1 MDIKLKDL
9 LFEGIHL
16 QIPDPEAVKLNY
28 NLALKAGINTPVPY
42 WSKVWPSAK
51 ALCTYIVQHPNEFAH
66 KRVMELGAGL
76 ALPSFVVAQF
86 ANSVEASDYIP
97 EAIDCILSN
106 IALNGLR
113 NMTTRLLNWT
123 HLLADEY
130 PEVVLL
136 SDINYEP
143 ASFEALYQ
151 LIVQLIEAG
160 VCIYLATPQRL
171 QAAVFVHRIQHYIFS
186 ATHTDIEMD
195 NETTTISIFQLQK

>member
-9 LFEGIHL
+9 LFYDL
-16 QIPDPEAVKLNY
+16 QFHIPDPEAVKLNY
-28 NLALKAGINTPVPY
+28 NLALKAGRNTPFPY
-42 WSKVWPSAK
+42 WSKIWPSAK
-51 ALCTYIVQHPNEFAH
+51 ALCTYIIQHPNEFAH
-66 KRVMELGAGL
+66 KKVMELGAGL

-86 ANSVEASDYIP
+86 ADSVEASDYIP

-106 IALNGLR
+106 IALNGLP
-113 NMTTRLLNWT
+113 NMTTRLLNWS
-123 HLLADEY
+123 HLLPDEY
-130 PEVVLL
+130 PDIVLL

-143 ASFEALYQ
+143 SSFEVLFQ

-171 QAAVFVHRIQHYIFS
+171 QAALFVHRIQHYIFS

>member
-9 LFEGIHL
+9 LFEGMHL

-28 NLALKAGINTPVPY
+28 NLALKAGINTPFPY

-51 ALCTYIVQHPNEFAH
+51 ALCAYIVQHPSEFAH

-86 ANSVEASDYIP
+86 ADSVEASDYIP

-106 IALNGLR
+106 ITLNGLP
-113 NMTTRLLNWT
+113 NMTTRLLNWS
-123 HLLADEY
+123 HLLPYEY
-130 PEVVLL
+130 PDIVLL

-143 ASFEALYQ
+143 ASFEVLFQ
-151 LIVQLIEAG
+151 LIVQLLEAG

-171 QAAVFVHRIQHYIFS
+171 QATVFVNRIESFIFS
-186 ATHTDIEMD
+186 ATHTNIEMD

>member
-9 LFEGIHL
+9 LFEGMHL

-28 NLALKAGINTPVPY
+28 NVALKAGRNTPFPY
-42 WSKVWPSAK
+42 WSRVWPSAK
-51 ALCTYIVQHPNEFAH
+51 ALCTYIIQHPNEFAH
-66 KRVMELGAGL
+66 KSVMELGAGL
-76 ALPSFVVAQF
+76 ALPSFMVAQF

-97 EAIDCILSN
+97 EAIACISAN

-113 NMTTRLLNWT
+113 NMTTRLLNWS

-143 ASFEALYQ
+143 SSFEALYQ

-171 QAAVFVHRIQHYIFS
+171 QAALFVHRIHPYIFS